1 MFLRED
7 GSIEYFD
14 SYGDKPE
21 AQRKWISQEKLE
33 ELGEEEPYLFN
44 LLKESGKKVYYN
56 TYPYQT
62 DRNDINTCGRWCV
75 ARLIMKDYSNLQ
87 FYNAVRQDMKE
98 KGIIDP
104 LYNDIFENDKDFY
117 LEIQHKLNIKNR
129 EDAKELFM
137 FWVNSNG
144 YVPNFNIHMLFP
156 IVSKYIKDY
165 KSGDYKN
172 MSSHLQRVESKI
184 WIDDIMNNTYR
195 LSNGEASRPD
205 CYIID
210 F

>member
-1 MFLRED
+1 MPPNIDEIKKYALSNDDINEILEPDTKIFTYPQFATVSDIEQMFDKLGRCVFLFLTLSETAGHWLCMFLRED

-98 KGIIDP
+98 KGITKFD
-104 LYNDIFENDKDFY
+104 DWVAVWTFE
-117 LEIQHKLNIKNR
+117 
-129 EDAKELFM
+129 
-137 FWVNSNG
+137 
-144 YVPNFNIHMLFP
+144 MLG
-156 IVSKYIKDY
+156 K
-165 KSGDYKN
+165 
-172 MSSHLQRVESKI
+172 
-184 WIDDIMNNTYR
+184 
-195 LSNGEASRPD
+195 
-205 CYIID
+205 
-210 F
+210 